1 MQKVFLRAGLLAC
14 LVLVSGSGFAVAS
27 EPRVVVTLKPVH
39 SLVAQVMQGV
49 GTPTLIVDGAASPHT
64 FTLKLSAARAINDA
78 DVFIR
83 ISDGM
88 EPFTRKLTEALP
100 QTVKVISLID
110 TLGMIILPQR
120 HGDTFEKHEHHDA
133 GHDGHDNHD
142 EAEERDG
149 ANDGH
154 IWLDPRNAKL
164 IVTGI
169 AKVLSER
176 YPENSAAFASNAAAL
191 ITKLNALDVELSGQ
205 LAALK
210 GKPFIIFHD
219 ATQYFE
225 ARYGLTAAGSVTVTP
240 DVQPSAKRLT
250 AIRKKIT
257 SLDAVCVFA
266 EPGFQP
272 NLVAAVT
279 GGTVARAGTLD
290 PEGLTLPAGPAMY
303 FDLMHAM
310 AQNLKS
316 CFDAPH

>member
-1 MQKVFLRAGLLAC
+1 MRKILPLAGLLAS
-14 LVLVSGSGFAVAS
+14 LALAAATGFAAAA
-27 EPRVVVTLKPVH
+27 EPRVVVTLKPLH

-83 ISDGM
+83 ISDSM

-110 TLGMIILPQR
+110 TLGMIVLPQR
-120 HGDTFEKHEHHDA
+120 QGDTFEKHEHHDA
-133 GHDGHDNHD
+133 GHDGHDDHD
-142 EAEERDG
+142 EAEEKDG
-149 ANDGH
+149 AKDGH

-176 YPENSAAFASNAAAL
+176 YPENSAAFASNATA
-191 ITKLNALDVELSGQ
+191 LNAKLDALDAEISRQ
-205 LAALK
+205 LAALQ

-225 ARYGLTAAGSVTVTP
+225 ARYGLMAAGSVTVTP

-250 AIRKKIT
+250 AIRKKIAG
-257 SLDAVCVFA
+257 LDTVCVFA

-279 GGTVARAGTLD
+279 EGTAARAGTLD
-290 PEGLTLPAGPAMY
+290 PEGLTLPAGPDMY

-316 CFDAPH
+316 CFDAPR